1 MIAGDILL
9 FTCPPIVTSTDTGC
23 MASSLIGIRNPGAL
37 CYLIAVVQQLYRMP
51 EVSALVR
58 ALPVEVEWVAKAF
71 EPANKGRLLVEA
83 ISALKLLFNDMHSR
97 EVASMEDRS
106 TDDVPIDIVP
116 LWRSMSL
123 YFNDGLLIEDVN
135 CQQDAIETY
144 SRLVQIIERYL
155 CNTTTTFA
163 TQEKREG
170 VVAEGREQSGARRPL
185 HGLLR
190 GSLVHLLETNQPSPA
205 TAATDKKTIEKLEAY
220 SYISLGVLE
229 KDSMIDGLEDSLR
242 AFTKQEEIMLRWPT
256 IRSSTS
262 SNCSGDP
269 SKGAASHA
277 VYAAAV
283 STLKSTRLRSAPT
296 YLCIQLRKFRFD
308 VATMSKQKIHDEFSF
323 PTLLDLSPYMMPP
336 VAADAATG
344 GEECRYALSGCVVHR
359 GREATSGH
367 YYSYVRHRSCSGGH
381 TGDWFA
387 LDDQL
392 VYPVALD
399 EVLKEAFGGV
409 RLGDGGGSISRL
421 GDGGGSASS
430 NGGDE
435 SNRSSSDIGDD
446 NEDDDDS
453 DCSGDADDSSSEDSD
468 CDDSSDIHLP
478 TSAIIL
484 FYDKL

>member
-1 MIAGDILL
+1 
-9 FTCPPIVTSTDTGC
+9 

-37 CYLIAVVQQLYRMP
+37 CYLIAVVQQLYHMP

-58 ALPVEVEWVAKAF
+58 ALPVEVEVEWVAKSS
-71 EPANKGRLLVEA
+71 EPANKGLLLVEA
-83 ISALKLLFNDMHSR
+83 ISALKFLFNDMHSR
-97 EVASMEDRS
+97 EVASMEDRGI
-106 TDDVPIDIVP
+106 DDGTIDIVP

-155 CNTTTTFA
+155 CNTTTSA

-170 VVAEGREQSGARRPL
+170 VAEGREQCRARRPL

-190 GSLVHLLETNQPSPA
+190 GSLVNLLETNQPSPA
-205 TAATDKKTIEKLEAY
+205 DKRTIEKLEAY

-242 AFTKQEEIMLRWPT
+242 AFTRQEEIMLRWPT

-262 SNCSGDP
+262 SSNCSGDP
-269 SKGAASHA
+269 SRGAASHA
-277 VYAAAV
+277 VSTSAV

-323 PTLLDLSPYMMPP
+323 PTLLDLSPYMMSP
-336 VAADAATG
+336 AADDAATG
-344 GEECRYALSGCVVHR
+344 GEQCRYALSGCVVHR

-409 RLGDGGGSISRL
+409 RLA
-421 GDGGGSASS
+421 DGGGSASS
-430 NGGDE
+430 SSGGDE

-446 NEDDDDS
+446 EDDDDS
-453 DCSGDADDSSSEDSD
+453 DSSDDADDSD
-468 CDDSSDIHLP
+468 CDDDSDIHLP

>member
-1 MIAGDILL
+1 MITGDILL

-23 MASSLIGIRNPGAL
+23 MASSLFGIRNPGAL

-58 ALPVEVEWVAKAF
+58 ALPVEVEVEWVSKSS
-71 EPANKGRLLVEA
+71 EPVNKGLLLVEV

-97 EVASMEDRS
+97 EMASMEDRVI
-106 TDDVPIDIVP
+106 DDVTIDILP

-144 SRLVQIIERYL
+144 SRLIQIIERYL
-155 CNTTTTFA
+155 CNITTFV
-163 TQEKREG
+163 TQEKREA
-170 VVAEGREQSGARRPL
+170 VAEGREQSGARRSL

-190 GSLVHLLETNQPSPA
+190 GSLVHLLETNQSSPA
-205 TAATDKKTIEKLEAY
+205 IAATDKRTIEKLEAY

-242 AFTKQEEIMLRWPT
+242 AFTRQEEIMLRWPT

-262 SNCSGDP
+262 SSNCSKDP

-277 VYAAAV
+277 VTAAV
-283 STLKSTRLRSAPT
+283 STLKSTRLRSAPI

-336 VAADAATG
+336 ATDDAATG
-344 GEECRYALSGCVVHR
+344 GEEYRYALSGCVVHR

-381 TGDWFA
+381 AGDWFA

-409 RLGDGGGSISRL
+409 RLGDG
-421 GDGGGSASS
+421 DGSASS
-430 NGGDE
+430 SDGDE
-435 SNRSSSDIGDD
+435 SNRSSSDIGDH
-446 NEDDDDS
+446 EDSSDDRS
-453 DCSGDADDSSSEDSD
+453 DDADDSSSEDCD
-468 CDDSSDIHLP
+468 CDDSSDIHPP

>member
-1 MIAGDILL
+1 
-9 FTCPPIVTSTDTGC
+9 
-23 MASSLIGIRNPGAL
+23 MASSLIGIHNPGAL

-58 ALPVEVEWVAKAF
+58 ALPVEVEVEWVSKSS
-71 EPANKGRLLVEA
+71 EPVNKGLLLVEV

-97 EVASMEDRS
+97 EMEDRVI
-106 TDDVPIDIVP
+106 DDVTIDILP

-123 YFNDGLLIEDVN
+123 YFNDGLIIEDVN

-155 CNTTTTFA
+155 TTFS
-163 TQEKREG
+163 TQEKRKG
-170 VVAEGREQSGARRPL
+170 VAEGREQSGARRPL

-205 TAATDKKTIEKLEAY
+205 TAATDKRTIEKLEAY

-242 AFTKQEEIMLRWPT
+242 AFTRQEEIMLRWPT

-262 SNCSGDP
+262 SSNCSGDP

-277 VYAAAV
+277 VSAAV
-283 STLKSTRLRSAPT
+283 STLKSTRLRSAPI

-336 VAADAATG
+336 AADDAATG

-381 TGDWFA
+381 AGDWFA

-399 EVLKEAFGGV
+399 EVLKEAFGGM
-409 RLGDGGGSISRL
+409 RL

-430 NGGDE
+430 SGGDE
-435 SNRSSSDIGDD
+435 SNRSSSDTGDH
-446 NEDDDDS
+446 EDDDDS
-453 DCSGDADDSSSEDSD
+453 DGSDDADDSSSEDSD